1 MLTCLQRRSPMGL
14 RLGDTGAEKGGSLS
28 GSATMHQTRPEREKA
43 VLVGAIFGSTS
54 IDQAEW
60 SLEELEALADT
71 AGADTVERMMQRR
84 NSPDAA
90 TYLGKGKAKE
100 IAGVASALDAD
111 MLIFDDELTPAQGR
125 NLEDIAGVNPLAER
139 GLKIIDRTGLILD
152 IFAQHARSAEGKL
165 QVELAQLNYRL
176 PRLRGWGDVLSRLGG
191 GIGTRGP
198 GETALEAER
207 RAILRRIQR
216 VKKDLTALERTR
228 RIKRAQRNR
237 SGVPIVALVGYTN
250 AGKSTLLRNLTD
262 ANVLVQDQLF
272 STLDPTTRRL
282 ELPFGRDALMTDTV
296 GFVRKLPH
304 QLVEAFQSTLEEV
317 GESTL
322 LLHVVDGSRDPE
334 RQLDAVNTVLGG
346 LGAAEKPALIFMN
359 KVDLLTDIQLK
370 NLEERWPDAVFGSA
384 VTNQGI
390 DDLLERISEE
400 LSKLKVEVELS
411 IPFDKGDLVAR
422 VHEEGEVL
430 SESYTESG
438 THLVARVGRESLP
451 ALRDYLGE
459 AST

>member
-1 MLTCLQRRSPMGL
+1 MGL